1 MEENLALVIDK
12 QSEELTLY
20 KNANE
25 DLKAQLRDQDKKL
38 NESEARYRT
47 TVDKIKYYE
56 STGYTVKVIDI
67 SQGTPEYDQ
76 ELFNKCNT
84 FFNRG
89 CAHILWQFHQ
99 YIYDKTLMCQAYVGT
114 YADPRFRDGCDLVPY
129 TEDELKEI
137 TDLDQSEGRV

>member
-1 MEENLALVIDK
+1 M
-12 QSEELTLY
+12 
-20 KNANE
+20 
-25 DLKAQLRDQDKKL
+25 
-38 NESEARYRT
+38 
-47 TVDKIKYYE
+47 
-56 STGYTVKVIDI
+56 IDI

-84 FFNRG
+84 FFDRG
-89 CAHILWQFHQ
+89 CAHILRQFHQ

-137 TDLDQSEGRV
+137 TDLDRSEGRVWNPPPLISPNLEELVIRVRRTRTAESSLVPCEVNPFVGDHSTDAGQTPVENPIEE